1 MHTTFYQFFIFKIH
15 TLHTSLLTFFA
26 HLFAIIGT
34 LLCGSR
40 PRVMMVVLAFML
52 LGIVEVSTIS
62 TSSPST
68 NRHNH
73 TNNPTDRAT
82 VVLTRMVET
91 NWDPSK
97 SGSGWVNLGYWQEA
111 NLVETM
117 CNYLFLATS
126 TAGNA
131 YRSPPPPHIPSHPP
145 PPLPP
150 PPQPPSSFPA
160 FVAAAIRKS
169 FASYPGEWLVST
181 PPESTSYD
189 DLLWW
194 ALAYIRAHELCV
206 AHPNIMPCNVPAPA
220 QRSASAGGPG
230 LTIVQ
235 AQTPPKTLIETAK
248 LIFDFV
254 YNMSWNEDY
263 CQGGFAWYV
272 FTFRGFAS
280 ILLLIKLEYIYTSII
295 CMYIKI
301 DFGLI

>member
-1 MHTTFYQFFIFKIH
+1 
-15 TLHTSLLTFFA
+15 
-26 HLFAIIGT
+26 
-34 LLCGSR
+34 
-40 PRVMMVVLAFML
+40 ML